1 MALWKIDKN
10 GQLTHRP
17 EGLTKIAFSRLADEL
32 RLEKLLVDQLDVLG
46 SELFPIG
53 RQVITTSGKRTGI
66 LAIDPAGELYV
77 IELKRDRTPRE
88 AIAQLLDYGSWAA
101 KLTHDE
107 LLAIYNASKPS
118 APFEEAFA
126 KRFGGISPPES
137 LNEVHHL
144 LLVAS
149 ELDASSE
156 RIINYC
162 ISFGVPINAVFFHYF
177 QDGEHEYLARSWL
190 VDPGHA
196 ETTIR
201 DKAKEPWTGDY
212 YVSFGEGD
220 TRNWDDARKYGFI
233 SAGGGPW
240 YTRTLTLLHPGDRV
254 LVHIPGKGYVGVAEV
269 TGERVKASELKVD
282 VNGNQVPLPSAPGI
296 KTSNMGAAADDET
309 AEFAVPV
316 RWLAQV
322 PRDMAFWENGFFAN
336 QNSVCKMRS
345 KFTRERVVD
354 HFGLTT

>member
-10 GQLTHRP
+10 ELTHRP
-17 EGLTKIAFSRLADEL
+17 EGLTRVAFSRLADEL
-32 RLEKLLVDQLDVLG
+32 RLEKLLVHQLEVLG

-53 RQVITTSGKRTGI
+53 RQVITTSGKRTDI

-88 AIAQLLDYGSWAA
+88 AVAQLLDYGSWAA
-101 KLTHDE
+101 QLTHDD
-107 LLAIYNASKPS
+107 LLVIYNANKPS

-126 KRFGGISPPES
+126 KHFGGISPPES
-137 LNEVHHL
+137 LNEAHHL

-149 ELDASSE
+149 ELDAASE

-177 QDGEHEYLARSWL
+177 QDGEQEYLARSWL
-190 VDPGHA
+190 VDPA
-196 ETTIR
+196 QADTTIR

-220 TRNWDDARKYGFI
+220 TRDWDDARKYGFI

-240 YTRTLTLLHPGDRV
+240 YTRTLSLLHPGDRV
-254 LVHIPGKGYVGVAEV
+254 LVHIPGKGYVGVGEI
-269 TGERVKASELKVD
+269 TGERVHASELKVD
-282 VNGNQVPLPSAPGI
+282 VAGHQVPLPSVGGV
-296 KTSNMGAAADDET
+296 KTANMGTPQDGAS

-322 PRDMAFWENGFFAN
+322 PRDQAFWENGFFAN
-336 QNSVCKMRS
+336 QHSVCKLRN
-345 KFTRERVVD
+345 KFTRDRVIE
-354 HFGLTT
+354 HFGLTR